1 MDAFPTGPGPRRARR
16 TALWSCLA
24 LGLLLSSYVGYLW
37 LTITLPG
44 PEDRRTLLVYAASG
58 QLLTSL
64 ADGTRLLR
72 RWVPLRDVPAPVV
85 AAVLAAEDHR
95 FYDHPGVDPLAI
107 GRALWTNLRHGEVRQ
122 GGSTITQQL
131 AKNLY
136 YGRQRTVTRKVQDA
150 LAALV
155 IERMYGKDQILE
167 TYLNEVYLGQIG
179 PVAIHGIGEA
189 AYRYFGKPVG
199 RLTLAEGA
207 LLAGMIKGP
216 NTYSP
221 LRDRRLALK
230 RRNEVLRRLKDLG
243 RLSEED
249 YRAALDSPLKLSPR
263 IEGLTLGPYFLDY
276 VLQEVERSPAAG
288 LPPGARIDTTLDP
301 RLQRLAEGTIAKG
314 LARLEAR
321 IPVARNARQPLQG
334 ALVALDA
341 RSGAILAMV
350 GGRDYRA
357 SQFNRAVQARRQAG
371 SLLKPFVYLA
381 AFETG
386 AEVEGRPVTPATLVK
401 DEPLT
406 FDEGA
411 APWSPQ
417 NYDRQY
423 HGLVSARA
431 ALEQSLNVPAVRLAQ
446 SVGVRPLIALLERL
460 GLAGPFGE
468 DLSLA
473 LGSAG
478 VSLLEMTAAYGAL
491 AQNGLYLSPT
501 GLRVVSLP
509 TGERLLPA
517 PQERRQAVSPQ
528 AAYLTTSL
536 LRGVVDRGTGAQARA
551 LGLTAVLAGKTG
563 TTDEE
568 RDAWFVGYTPDLVIG
583 VWVGFDDGT
592 PLHLTGAQA
601 ALPIWVDFARQVIPP
616 DSPDFPQPGGIAVRM
631 VDPASGLL
639 ATADCPE
646 SVEEMFIEGTEPEDY
661 CPLHGGGFWE
671 GLRRGLGL

>member
-1 MDAFPTGPGPRRARR
+1 METPSTGPKSGRARR
-16 TALWSCLA
+16 AALWSGLA
-24 LGLLLSSYVGYLW
+24 LALLLSCYVGYLW

-44 PEDRRTLLVYAASG
+44 PLDRHTLLVYTASG
-58 QLLTSL
+58 QLLSSL
-64 ADGTRLLR
+64 ADGTRLVR

-85 AAVLAAEDHR
+85 SAVLAAEDHR

-136 YGRQRTVTRKVQDA
+136 YGRQRTITRKVQDA

-155 IERMYGKDQILE
+155 IERMYDKDQILE

-199 RLTLAEGA
+199 RLTPAEGA

-221 LRDRRLALK
+221 LRDRHLARK
-230 RRNEVLRRLKDLG
+230 RRNEVLRQLRDLG
-243 RLSEED
+243 RLSEEE
-249 YRAALDSPLKLSPR
+249 YRTAINSPLTLSPR

-276 VLQEVERSPAAG
+276 VLQEVERSQTPG

-301 RLQRLAEGTIAKG
+301 RLQRLAEGAMAKG
-314 LARLEAR
+314 LARLESRVPEAR
-321 IPVARNARQPLQG
+321 TRSQPLQG
-334 ALVALDA
+334 ALVALDV

-381 AFETG
+381 ALEAG
-386 AEVEGRPVTPATLVK
+386 AEVEGRPLTPATLIK

-406 FDEGA
+406 FDAGA
-411 APWSPQ
+411 AAWSPQ

-423 HGLVSARA
+423 RGPVSARA

-446 SVGVRPLIALLERL
+446 ALGVRPLIALLERL

-491 AQNGLYLSPT
+491 AQGGLYLSPT
-501 GLRVVSLP
+501 GLRAVGLP

-528 AAYLTTSL
+528 VAYLTTSL
-536 LRGVVDRGTGAQARA
+536 LRGVVDRGTGAQTRA

-568 RDAWFVGYTPDLVIG
+568 RDAWFIGYTPDLVIG

-592 PLHLTGAQA
+592 PLRLTGAQA
-601 ALPIWVDFARQVIPP
+601 ALPIWVDFARQVIPA
-616 DSPDFPQPGGIAVRM
+616 DSPDFPRPSGIAVRM

-646 SVEEMFIEGTEPEDY
+646 SVEEVFIEGTEPEDY
-661 CPLHGGGFWE
+661 CHLHGGGLWDR
-671 GLRRGLGL
+671 LKRGLGL